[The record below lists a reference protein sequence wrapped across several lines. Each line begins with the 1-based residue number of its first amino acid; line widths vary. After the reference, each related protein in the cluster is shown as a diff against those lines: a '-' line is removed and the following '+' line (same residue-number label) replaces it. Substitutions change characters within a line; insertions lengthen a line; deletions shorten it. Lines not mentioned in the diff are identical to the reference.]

1 MSVEAEKRIGRN
13 ANAGSAHTAANFS
26 SKLLLPIPQSPR
38 IANELVRPAV
48 SPCCKASRNAS
59 MWWLRPTNSSGL
71 TGKLGSG
78 RMSDLQNHRS
88 DACQR
93 MFVTFVTFVT
103 FAGLHGRRH
112 EHTPP
117 TVQRWKELFGG
128 SCYLW
133 VGSLRGLVRGF
144 GNEGVVLNEG
154 AGDYSFRPVDSE
166 LDECK
171 RDLFGYDLLRGKDQ
185 GAERDHTLPARHLD
199 AANAAANLVSLDKP
213 STAEHVVE
221 IGVWRQLDLFGYQA
235 VLHLTD
241 YHRYNDCRLI
251 TLNVDLCAW
260 GVQVYV

>member
-13 ANAGSAHTAANFS
+13 ANAGSEHTAANFS

-103 FAGLHGRRH
+103 FGGLHGRRH

-128 SCYLW
+128 SCCLW
-133 VGSLRGLVRGF
+133 VGSPRGVSSRFWERG
-144 GNEGVVLNEG
+144 
-154 AGDYSFRPVDSE
+154 
-166 LDECK
+166 
-171 RDLFGYDLLRGKDQ
+171 RGSQ
-185 GAERDHTLPARHLD
+185 RRRGGLQLPA
-199 AANAAANLVSLDKP
+199 
-213 STAEHVVE
+213 
-221 IGVWRQLDLFGYQA
+221 
-235 VLHLTD
+235 
-241 YHRYNDCRLI
+241 CRFR
-251 TLNVDLCAW
+251 A
-260 GVQVYV
+260 